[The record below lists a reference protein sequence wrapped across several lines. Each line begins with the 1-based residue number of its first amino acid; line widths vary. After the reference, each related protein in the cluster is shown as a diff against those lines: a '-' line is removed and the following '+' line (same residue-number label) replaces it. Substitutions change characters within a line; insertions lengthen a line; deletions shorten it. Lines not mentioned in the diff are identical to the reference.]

1 MMEAKVLNLKGAE
14 VGSLKLPEKVFGV
27 KPQPTLLHEVATA
40 YLSNQR
46 EGSAHTK
53 TRAEVSGG
61 GKKPWK
67 QKGTGRARH
76 GSSRSPIWRH
86 GGVAWGP
93 RNTVNYRQELP
104 RAKWRLGLAHALSAR
119 AADGGLKVLES
130 LALDGAKT
138 KQVAALLKAVK
149 AGKRALIV
157 TEAHDANLVRASKN
171 VEGLK
176 VSLAAHLNAYDVLAC
191 RTLIMTKGAIEKLA
205 PRWN

>member
-1 MMEAKVLNLKGAE
+1 MEAKVLTLKGDE
-14 VGSLKLPEKVFGV
+14 VGSVKLPENVFGV
-27 KPQPTLLHEVATA
+27 KPQPTLLHEVTTA
-40 YLSNQR
+40 HLANQR
-46 EGSAHTK
+46 AGSAHTK
-53 TRAEVSGG
+53 TRAEVSGS

-93 RNTVNYRQELP
+93 RNTVNWRQELP
-104 RAKWRLGLAHALSAR
+104 TAKKRLGLAQALSAR
-119 AADGGLKVLES
+119 AADGGLRILDS

-149 AGKRALIV
+149 AGARALIV
-157 TEAHDANLVRASKN
+157 VDVHDANLVRASRN

-176 VSLAAHLNAYDVLAC
+176 VSLAAHSTPTTSLAA
-191 RTLIMTKGAIEKLA
+191 RFNITKGAIEKLA